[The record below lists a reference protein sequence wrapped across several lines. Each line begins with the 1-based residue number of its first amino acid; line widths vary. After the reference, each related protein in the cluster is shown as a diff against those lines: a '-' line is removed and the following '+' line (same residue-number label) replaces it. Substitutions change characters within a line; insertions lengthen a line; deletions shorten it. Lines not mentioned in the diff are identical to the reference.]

1 MTRDVDLDGVIDQ
14 DFDDPRGGF
23 DGQPRRRVAGLKVFV
38 AGMMLLAMA
47 LIGYVLWQALGKT
60 ANDINSADQ
69 VDASDT
75 SQARYQFSLTPP
87 QSPESPSIEI
97 PPPEPVSV
105 PEPEPQ
111 RAHWR
116 DMPAQEQAQGDDEL
130 TPQQQIMARRLSGFT
145 PTGSGSLV
153 DAAQAGGGSLM
164 GGDNNMS
171 DGARSFTDRLRGGKP
186 ARVQASVLENPSLTI
201 PQGRSIVCGTTSEL
215 DTTVPGMVTCQV
227 SHDVYSADGNV
238 RLIDKG
244 AQVTGLV
251 DSGIQHGQ
259 ARVFVAWH
267 RLRNPDHVTIQ
278 LDSPGASALG
288 GAGIPGQVD
297 TKFWE
302 RFGNA
307 LVVSVLGDAS
317 EALFSHLA
325 DNSTNNSQTNINLN
339 NTSRTVETLAQE
351 ALRANLDI
359 PPTLYTPH
367 GTPVVIHVAHD
378 LDFSDVYGLEVR

>member
-1 MTRDVDLDGVIDQ
+1 
-14 DFDDPRGGF
+14 
-23 DGQPRRRVAGLKVFV
+23 
-38 AGMMLLAMA
+38 
-47 LIGYVLWQALGKT
+47 
-60 ANDINSADQ
+60 
-69 VDASDT
+69 
-75 SQARYQFSLTPP
+75 
-87 QSPESPSIEI
+87 
-97 PPPEPVSV
+97 
-105 PEPEPQ
+105 
-111 RAHWR
+111 
-116 DMPAQEQAQGDDEL
+116 
-130 TPQQQIMARRLSGFT
+130 MARRLSGFT
-145 PTGSGSLV
+145 PSDTG
-153 DAAQAGGGSLM
+153 AQNIAQGGQGGGLL
-164 GGDNNMS
+164 GGGGREMS
-171 DGARSFTDRLRGGKP
+171 EGAKSFADRLRGGEP
-186 ARVQASVLENPSLTI
+186 ARVQASMLENPSLTV
-201 PQGRSIVCGTTSEL
+201 PQGTSIVCGTTSEL

-251 DSGIQHGQ
+251 DSGIQHGE

-288 GAGIPGQVD
+288 GAGVPGQVD
-297 TKFWE
+297 TKFWD

-317 EALFSHLA
+317 EALMSHLA
-325 DNSTNNSQTNINLN
+325 DDVSRNAQTTVNLD
-339 NTSRTVETLAQE
+339 NTSDTVESLAQE

-378 LDFSDVYGLEVR
+378 LDFSDVYSLEMQ

>member
-1 MTRDVDLDGVIDQ
+1 MTRDVDLDNVIDQ

-23 DGQPRRRVAGLKVFV
+23 EGQPKRRVAGLKAFV

-47 LIGYVLWQALGKT
+47 LMGYVIWQALGKSDSDAT
-60 ANDINSADQ
+60 SADQ
-69 VDASDT
+69 VEAGDT
-75 SQARYQFSLTPP
+75 SQARYQFSFSPP
-87 QSPESPSIEI
+87 AQETESPVVEI
-97 PPPEPVSV
+97 PELEPAPEPA
-105 PEPEPQ
+105 Q
-111 RAHWR
+111 AHWR
-116 DMPAQEQAQGDDEL
+116 DTPAPDQVQDNDEL

-145 PTGSGSLV
+145 PTGSGNLI
-153 DAAQAGGGSLM
+153 DTAQASGDSLM
-164 GGDNNMS
+164 GGGNDMS
-171 DGARSFTDRLRGGKP
+171 DGARAFTDRLRGGTP

-288 GAGIPGQVD
+288 GAGVPGQVD

-325 DNSTNNSQTNINLN
+325 DNSRNNNQTNINLN

>member
-1 MTRDVDLDGVIDQ
+1 MTRDVDLDDTINQG
-14 DFDDPRGGF
+14 FDDPRGGF
-23 DGQPRRRVAGLKVFV
+23 EGQPRRRVAGLKAFILS
-38 AGMMLLAMA
+38 MMLLSMA
-47 LIGYVLWQALGKT
+47 LVGYVIWQAVKDDGPAAT
-60 ANDINSADQ
+60 SADQ
-69 VDASDT
+69 TEAGADT
-75 SQARYQFSLTPP
+75 AQPRYQFSLNP
-87 QSPESPSIEI
+87 
-97 PPPEPVSV
+97 
-105 PEPEPQ
+105 PEPEPEPPVIELPEPEPEP
-111 RAHWR
+111 APE
-116 DMPAQEQAQGDDEL
+116 PAQADWRRTPPPEQAQDDEL
-130 TPQQQIMARRLSGFT
+130 TPQQRIMARRLSGFT
-145 PTGSGSLV
+145 PTGSGLV
-153 DAAQAGGGSLM
+153 DSAQASGDSLM
-164 GGDNNMS
+164 GGGGNNIS
-171 DGARSFTDRLRGGKP
+171 EGARNFADRLRGGEP
-186 ARVQASVLENPSLTI
+186 ARVQASVLKNPSLTI
-201 PQGRSIVCGTTSEL
+201 PQGSSIVCGTTSEL

-288 GAGIPGQVD
+288 GAGVPGQVD

-317 EALFSHLA
+317 EAVFSHLA
-325 DNSTNNSQTNINLN
+325 DNSTNGGQTNINLN
-339 NTSRTVETLAQE
+339 NTSRTVESLAQE

-378 LDFSDVYGLEVR
+378 LDFSDVYGLEVQ